1 MIPYNFA
8 CFAGSEGQFLT
19 SSRLSSTPGSGAIN
33 RCCSTEFVHC
43 LSLNFSGDRMAL
55 TLTDVKRIA
64 HLARLELAEA
74 EAGNTLERLNNFFGL
89 VEQMQ
94 AVDTTGIA
102 PLAHPIEQ
110 IEDVAL
116 RLREDAVTETVD
128 RDAFQRPAPAVQD
141 GLYLVPRVIE

>member
-1 MIPYNFA
+1 
-8 CFAGSEGQFLT
+8 
-19 SSRLSSTPGSGAIN
+19 
-33 RCCSTEFVHC
+33 
-43 LSLNFSGDRMAL
+43 MAL

-64 HLARLELAEA
+64 HLARLELADADA
-74 EAGNTLERLNNFFGL
+74 EPTLAQLNEFFGL

-116 RLREDAVTETVD
+116 RLREDAVTEAVD
-128 RDAFQRPAPAVQD
+128 RDGNQRSAPAVQH
-141 GLYLVPRVIE
+141 GLYLVPKVIE

>member
-1 MIPYNFA
+1 
-8 CFAGSEGQFLT
+8 
-19 SSRLSSTPGSGAIN
+19 
-33 RCCSTEFVHC
+33 
-43 LSLNFSGDRMAL
+43 MAL

-64 HLARLELAEA
+64 HLARLELADAEA
-74 EAGNTLERLNNFFGL
+74 EQTLAQLNDFFGL

-116 RLREDAVTETVD
+116 RLREDAVTEVVQ
-128 RDAFQRPAPAVQD
+128 RDEFQRPAPAVQD
-141 GLYLVPRVIE
+141 GLYLVPKVIE

>member
-1 MIPYNFA
+1 
-8 CFAGSEGQFLT
+8 
-19 SSRLSSTPGSGAIN
+19 
-33 RCCSTEFVHC
+33 
-43 LSLNFSGDRMAL
+43 MAL

-128 RDAFQRPAPAVQD
+128 RDAYQRPAPAVQD

>member
-1 MIPYNFA
+1 
-8 CFAGSEGQFLT
+8 
-19 SSRLSSTPGSGAIN
+19 
-33 RCCSTEFVHC
+33 
-43 LSLNFSGDRMAL
+43 MAL

-64 HLARLELAEA
+64 HLARLELADAEA
-74 EAGNTLERLNNFFGL
+74 EHTLVQLNDFFGL

-116 RLREDAVTETVD
+116 RLRNDAVTETVE
-128 RDAFQRPAPAVQD
+128 REAFQRPAPAVHE
-141 GLYLVPRVIE
+141 GLYLVPKVIE

>member
-1 MIPYNFA
+1 
-8 CFAGSEGQFLT
+8 
-19 SSRLSSTPGSGAIN
+19 
-33 RCCSTEFVHC
+33 
-43 LSLNFSGDRMAL
+43 MAL

-64 HLARLELAEA
+64 HLARLELPDADAEH
-74 EAGNTLERLNNFFGL
+74 TLTQLNDFFGL

-110 IEDVAL
+110 NEDVAL
-116 RLREDAVTETVD
+116 RLREDAVTEIVD
-128 RDAFQRPAPAVQD
+128 REALQRPAPAVQD

>member
-1 MIPYNFA
+1 
-8 CFAGSEGQFLT
+8 
-19 SSRLSSTPGSGAIN
+19 
-33 RCCSTEFVHC
+33 
-43 LSLNFSGDRMAL
+43 MAL

-64 HLARLELAEA
+64 HLARLELADADA
-74 EAGNTLERLNNFFGL
+74 EHTLVQLNDFFGL

-116 RLREDAVTETVD
+116 RLRNDAVTENVN
-128 RDAFQRPAPAVQD
+128 RDDYQRPEPAVQD
-141 GLYLVPRVIE
+141 GLYLVPKVIE

>member
-1 MIPYNFA
+1 
-8 CFAGSEGQFLT
+8 
-19 SSRLSSTPGSGAIN
+19 
-33 RCCSTEFVHC
+33 
-43 LSLNFSGDRMAL
+43 MAL

-64 HLARLELAEA
+64 HLARLELPDAAAEH
-74 EAGNTLERLNNFFGL
+74 TLAQLNEFFGL

-116 RLREDAVTETVD
+116 RLRNDAVTESD
-128 RDAFQRPAPAVQD
+128 NRAAYQQPAPAVQE
-141 GLYLVPRVIE
+141 GLYLVPKVIE

>member
-1 MIPYNFA
+1 
-8 CFAGSEGQFLT
+8 
-19 SSRLSSTPGSGAIN
+19 
-33 RCCSTEFVHC
+33 
-43 LSLNFSGDRMAL
+43 MAL

-64 HLARLELAEA
+64 HLARLELPDADAEH
-74 EAGNTLERLNNFFGL
+74 TLTQLNDFFGL

-116 RLREDAVTETVD
+116 RLRNDAVTENVN
-128 RDAFQRPAPAVQD
+128 RDEYQRPAPAVQD
-141 GLYLVPRVIE
+141 GLYLVPKVIE

>member
-1 MIPYNFA
+1 
-8 CFAGSEGQFLT
+8 
-19 SSRLSSTPGSGAIN
+19 
-33 RCCSTEFVHC
+33 
-43 LSLNFSGDRMAL
+43 MAL

-64 HLARLELAEA
+64 HLARLELPDADAEQ
-74 EAGNTLERLNNFFGL
+74 TLAQLNDFFGL

-116 RLREDAVTETVD
+116 RLRDDAATEVVR
-128 RDAFQRPAPAVQD
+128 RDEFQRPAPAVQE
-141 GLYLVPRVIE
+141 GLYLVPKVLE